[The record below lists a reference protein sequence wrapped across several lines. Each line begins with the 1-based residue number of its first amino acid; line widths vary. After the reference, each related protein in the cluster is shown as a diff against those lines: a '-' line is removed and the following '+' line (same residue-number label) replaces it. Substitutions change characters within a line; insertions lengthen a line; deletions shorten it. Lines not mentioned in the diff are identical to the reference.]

1 MSDPTKII
9 LPRSV
14 FPLTECGGHVGNIL
28 VIENDPLP
36 SLPTPPTPA
45 FSNIEKSI
53 EIQRNDCAAG
63 KVGTTVKYTVPAGK
77 YTSEISQ
84 AEADALAQADIDK
97 NAQAYAN
104 VNGSCELKAAYK
116 NEKIAQMFYKKT
128 CAGVGNFPILGT
140 TYTVPAGK
148 YESWI
153 SQADAN
159 AKAQADV
166 IANGQAYADNLG
178 TCTYA
183 SGLVK
188 INLDCD
194 IDIDFK
200 LHYWFTHNTSFSPIV
215 CRETLGSIVRTYHEA
230 IIKKSDFPVYIYKTT
245 LAGSNGTNNENFLA
259 RFLMSEMT
267 TQCKVGFDLHPEWR
281 DWVKIRQNATT
292 KPVPCY
298 SGGVMN
304 IVNEVT
310 LLIRSF

>member
-28 VIENDPLP
+28 VIETDPLP

-45 FSNIEKSI
+45 FSNVEKSI
-53 EIQRNDCAAG
+53 EIQRNDCAVG

-77 YTSEISQ
+77 YASEISQ

-104 VNGSCELKAAYK
+104 VNGSCELSAAYK
-116 NEKIAQMFYKKT
+116 NEKIAQTFYKKT
-128 CAGVGNFPILGT
+128 CAGVGNSAYATI
-140 TYTVPAGK
+140 YTVPAGK

-153 SQADAN
+153 SQADAD
-159 AKAQADV
+159 AKAKADV
-166 IANGQAYADNLG
+166 IANGQAFADSRG
-178 TCTYA
+178 TCVLN

-188 INLDCD
+188 ISLDCD

-200 LHYWFTHNTSFSPIV
+200 LHYWYTNWLPFLPVV
-215 CRETLGSIVRTYHEA
+215 CRETLGSIERTYHEA
-230 IIKKSDFPVYIYKTT
+230 IIKKSDFPVYIYKTST
-245 LAGSNGTNNENFLA
+245 GSGTNNENFLA

-310 LLIRSF
+310 LLIRAF